1 MPTKLYVR
9 KMAAIFIARVRIVI
23 SATKKKNVL
32 LPLASMLF
40 SDYLTLTS
48 FIELILIINQKNA
61 KDK

>member
-1 MPTKLYVR
+1 
-9 KMAAIFIARVRIVI
+9 MAAIFIARVRIVI
-23 SATKKKNVL
+23 SATKKNVL

>member
-1 MPTKLYVR
+1 MPTKLYGR

-23 SATKKKNVL
+23 SATKKNVL

>member
-23 SATKKKNVL
+23 SATKKKVL

>member
-1 MPTKLYVR
+1 MPTKLYGR
-9 KMAAIFIARVRIVI
+9 KMAAIFIAGVRIVI
-23 SATKKKNVL
+23 SATKKNVL

>member
-23 SATKKKNVL
+23 SEKKKKVL